1 MFDELEK
8 ATKSRIKRRKA
19 YGHVRASNQTFPDKN
34 FTDVVPKEMLENKPD
49 ILVLQRD
56 SVTLTNLSPGA
67 PQEYARQQVMLA
79 SYNMVTVATNAL
91 AANPQLKHVVVMEA
105 VPRFDGK
112 EELNDYGNKMLHKA
126 KQESN
131 SSYKNMVT
139 IGVHNLQCEG
149 EYAEGL
155 VASRYGDRSRGHNVD
170 MVHMKGPSGM
180 AAFTKSVARIFAGA
194 GLCSLEEASKVA
206 RPGLDESNKSIKL
219 RRSGDEGFQVQGRR
233 SKTGRRSPRQQQQV
247 PRFELPTNN
256 QFGVLQGNA

>member
-1 MFDELEK
+1 M
-8 ATKSRIKRRKA
+8 
-19 YGHVRASNQTFPDKN
+19 
-34 FTDVVPKEMLENKPD
+34 
-49 ILVLQRD
+49 VLQRD

-91 AANPQLKHVVVMEA
+91 DANPQLQHVVVMEA

-131 SSYKNMVT
+131 SINKNKLT

-170 MVHMKGPSGM
+170 MVHMKGSSGM
-180 AAFTKSVARIFAGA
+180 AAYTKSVAQIFAGA
-194 GLCSLEEASKVA
+194 GLCSPEEASKVA
-206 RPGLDESNKSIKL
+206 RPGLDESNKSIRL
-219 RRSGDEGFQVQGRR
+219 RRAGNEGFQVQGRR
-233 SKTGRRSPRQQQQV
+233 SKTSRRSPRQQQQQEV
-247 PRFELPTNN
+247 PRFELPTHN
-256 QFGVLQGNA
+256 QFSVLQGNA